1 MNSRNEPSPIITVT
15 LNPCLD
21 KHVAVDRVEPERKL
35 RCDELGLHP
44 GGGGLNVSRA
54 IALLGGRSLAVWLS
68 GGAAG
73 TRLERLL
80 AAAGLEQRP
89 IRIAGETREN
99 LLVHERHSGR
109 EYRFGMPGPLVSAAE
124 THAVIGEIENTR
136 IGRGYLVVSG
146 SLPPGADPAIY
157 AELASLAKKQSLQL
171 VVDASGAG
179 LQQAVAEGVHL
190 LKPNLR
196 ELSELRQHTIRTEPE
211 IAEHA
216 LRLVNDSRVD
226 LVLVSLGAGG
236 ALLASAEGTLR
247 LPSPTVPIRSRIGA
261 GDSMLAGMV
270 LALARGETPATA
282 ARFGVAAGA
291 AAVMTGGTQ
300 LCTREDTERLFQ
312 QLQATA

>member
-1 MNSRNEPSPIITVT
+1 MNSRNRQTPIVTVT

-21 KHVAVDRVEPERKL
+21 RHVAVDRVEPERKL
-35 RCDELGLHP
+35 RCEELGLHP

-54 IALLGGRSLAVWLS
+54 IALLGGRSLAVWLC

-80 AAAGLEQRP
+80 VVAGLEHRP

-109 EYRFGMPGPLVSAAE
+109 EYRFGMPGPRVSTEELHSVA
-124 THAVIGEIENTR
+124 GEIQRAGVE
-136 IGRGYLVVSG
+136 RGYLVVSG

-157 AELASLAKKQSLQL
+157 TEIATLATERSLRL

-179 LQQAVAEGVHL
+179 LQRAVAAGVHL

-196 ELSELRQHTIRTEPE
+196 ELSELRHCTIRTEPE

-216 LRLVNDSRVD
+216 LGLVNAARVD

-247 LPSPTVPIRSRIGA
+247 LLSPTVPIQSRIGA

-300 LCTREDTERLFQ
+300 LCTREDTERLFH
-312 QLQATA
+312 QLQAQA